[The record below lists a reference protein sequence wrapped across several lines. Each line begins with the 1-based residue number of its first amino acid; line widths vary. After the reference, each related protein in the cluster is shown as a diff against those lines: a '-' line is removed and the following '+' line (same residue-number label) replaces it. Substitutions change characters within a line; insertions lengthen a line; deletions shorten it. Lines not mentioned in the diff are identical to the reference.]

1 MKKEITF
8 ERFLENNNISFHDV
22 SDNTYCIV
30 KDRKDFNT
38 IIKGS
43 DEFGINGDFVI
54 QFTSETNEDEID
66 EHILPR
72 ETRLNNFNEY
82 SNSVREL
89 INELYKTNKIS
100 ILNMEQALL
109 VNIGKIIQ
117 LNDKN
122 QNMDDFLKIIK
133 ENIIPG
139 YYYFNVQKSQC
150 TFCIGLDDLNE
161 ERIGYINLNKTKF
174 QLKFK
179 Y

>member
-1 MKKEITF
+1 MF
-8 ERFLENNNISFHDV
+8 D
-22 SDNTYCIV
+22 
-30 KDRKDFNT
+30 
-38 IIKGS
+38 
-43 DEFGINGDFVI
+43 
-54 QFTSETNEDEID
+54 
-66 EHILPR
+66 
-72 ETRLNNFNEY
+72 
-82 SNSVREL
+82 
-89 INELYKTNKIS
+89 
-100 ILNMEQALL
+100 MEQALL

-139 YYYFNVQKSQC
+139 YYYFNVQKSQY

-161 ERIGYINLNKTKF
+161 ERIGYINLDKTKF